1 MEFLITDIAVALA
14 ALTGYLAFVAL
25 ERYRAQVVGL
35 RRVHQRE
42 HSLP

>member
-14 ALTGYLAFVAL
+14 ALMGYLAFVAF
-25 ERYRAQVVGL
+25 ERHRSQIVSL

-42 HSLP
+42 HSLT